1 MIGNDTA
8 VVAVERGPS
17 LDSGLGNNLSS
28 FLESSDPSSSEARMW
43 IEAAETA
50 PFGPLTQ
57 QLTIEEFLG
66 HHSGRSVSMTRP
78 KAAENHYWCTVCE
91 EPKSYKDSGNWKKHE
106 KEHETIFV
114 CGMDHAAES
123 KRTDQSQASKSFTYK
138 RRDIMVN
145 HLSKAHGITEADQG
159 RTLADQ
165 WRITVKKQAWSC
177 GFCISLFL
185 TFQDR
190 LKHVDTEHFKKH
202 QHIHKWDL
210 NKVVLGLLQQP
221 KMERAW
227 KTRMA
232 SLLPQ
237 VHPESLAWD
246 KATAKELRAML
257 EIGPSDDHHA
267 IILADEAYYTR
278 KPNEGSGLQRGTT
291 HANHHSDVIGPANL
305 PIQDHY
311 HATSA
316 LTSNSGLY
324 HRPAVPDSTTHPV
337 SNNFLSVRAPT
348 SDFAFEQTIETMMPS
363 FDLDGYVGHNASL
376 LSSSQSWTSAS
387 NMGTFSSGH
396 GQSNSYGGRGAEWS
410 TSGWYDH

>member
-8 VVAVERGPS
+8 VMAVERSPS

-28 FLESSDPSSSEARMW
+28 CLESSDPLSSEARMC
-43 IEAAETA
+43 IEVAETA
-50 PFGPLTQ
+50 HFGPFTQ
-57 QLTIEEFLG
+57 QLPTEAFSG
-66 HHSGRSVSMTRP
+66 HHPGRSVNMTRP
-78 KAAENHYWCTVCE
+78 KTAENHYWCTVCE

-114 CGMDHAAES
+114 CGMDHTAEI
-123 KRTDQSQASKSFTYK
+123 KRTDQSQASKSFTCK

-145 HLSKAHGITEADQG
+145 HLSKAHGIIEADEG
-159 RTLADQ
+159 RNLADQ

-190 LKHVDTEHFKKH
+190 LKHVDTKHFREH
-202 QHIHKWDL
+202 QHIHEWDL

-227 KTRMA
+227 KTRTA
-232 SLLPQ
+232 SVPPW
-237 VHPESLAWD
+237 VHPKSLAWD
-246 KATAKELRAML
+246 EATAKELRAML

-267 IILADEAYYTR
+267 SILADKAYYAR
-278 KPNEGSGLQRGTT
+278 KPNDGSGLQSGTT
-291 HANHHSDVIGPANL
+291 RANHHSDVIRQASL
-305 PIQDHY
+305 PSQDHY
-311 HATSA
+311 YATSA
-316 LTSNSGLY
+316 LTSNSGMY
-324 HRPAVPDSTTHPV
+324 HRPAVPDSATHPV

-348 SDFAFEQTIETMMPS
+348 SDFTFEQTV
-363 FDLDGYVGHNASL
+363 DASL
-376 LSSSQSWTSAS
+376 LSSSQSWTSAPDL
-387 NMGTFSSGH
+387 GTFSSGH

-410 TSGWYDH
+410 RSGWCDH